1 VDAVTVDDRAS
12 AALVNPDRCIGCG
25 NCVVTCPTGAMSLLR
40 KKEQTVPPRD
50 TEALHDEI
58 MAHKKGSLGRMAL
71 VARLMLK
78 R

>member
-1 VDAVTVDDRAS
+1 
-12 AALVNPDRCIGCG
+12 
-25 NCVVTCPTGAMSLLR
+25 MSLLR